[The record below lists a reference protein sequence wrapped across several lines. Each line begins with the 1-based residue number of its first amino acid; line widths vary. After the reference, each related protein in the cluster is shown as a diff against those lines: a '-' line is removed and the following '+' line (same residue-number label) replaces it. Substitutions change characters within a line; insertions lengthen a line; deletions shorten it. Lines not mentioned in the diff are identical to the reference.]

1 MRQRLGIA
9 QAILHRPELLVL
21 DEPVSALDPIGRREM
36 MLLLDKLKKRDY
48 YPIFHTY
55 LKKMLK
61 KFVTGLPS
69 LKMANWS
76 QIRQ

>member
-48 YPIFHTY
+48 YLIFYTY
-55 LKKMLK
+55 FK
-61 KFVTGLPS
+61 
-69 LKMANWS
+69 
-76 QIRQ
+76 RC